1 MDILFLFFHLHFT
14 ICVFFK
20 TKIIFIPVIILLV
33 CFLGNLVYSCYSF
46 SLNND
51 VLIYLKNSIKL
62 CLLSFVILCFTSYEF
77 FYLYKRCYIDEALYS
92 HKNGKTRI
100 LTSTVTVLLFIPAL
114 EFFSAFVFNFVI
126 FLSSGMN
133 DYSYLYHIFSVL
145 FLYVFLGGIIPI
157 LLGVFFAQK
166 TKRIVSYAL
175 MALIIFL
182 VSSTSDFIPG
192 GLSQVTKINFWEA
205 KYFLAYILPNDLEW
219 YINHDYGM
227 YAEIYRWNLIIFWIS
242 LLSFLFFKLCQIKKT
257 ALKAVL
263 LSLTLLISTFNLVGY
278 FYGGS
283 HIEKGAQ
290 LDSISMSDYLFY
302 TENEQKNQDPD
313 FEVTSYDMDLSIYR
327 QLDAEVSMTLSDTG
341 LEYYNFTLYHG
352 YNVLKITDIEGNALK
367 YNREGDYVTVIG
379 NGNLQLINIKYSGYS
394 PILYSNYQAC
404 SLPGFFAY
412 YPIPGFH
419 KITGDY
425 TTYNPIEI
433 KSGTEFNIRVDSAR
447 QFYSNLDEV
456 KNEKNCF
463 VGVTSY
469 PTLFSGF
476 YKSNS
481 SDIYKIYAITVKGW
495 GLSEIDEEY
504 IDEIQK
510 YINELDNNSS
520 NKLNLKE
527 YTIIQINEMLS
538 SNCIYD
544 GIFLGDDTVFINK
557 ATDEE
562 TKKQVAEIL
571 LAQRDMGYSKYVE
584 KAVVDSES
592 INDN

>member
-1 MDILFLFFHLHFT
+1 MIKQNLKL
-14 ICVFFK
+14 FFK

-126 FLSSGMN
+126 FLSSEIN

-242 LLSFLFFKLCQIKKT
+242 LLSFLFFKLCQINKT

-412 YPIPGFH
+412 YPIPGFY

-433 KSGTEFNIRVDSAR
+433 KSETEFNIRVDSAR

-527 YTIIQINEMLS
+527 YTIIQTNEMLS

>member
-1 MDILFLFFHLHFT
+1 MIKQNLKL
-14 ICVFFK
+14 FFK

-46 SLNND
+46 SLNSD

-133 DYSYLYHIFSVL
+133 NYSYLYHIFSVL

-257 ALKAVL
+257 TLKAVL
-263 LSLTLLISTFNLVGY
+263 LSLTILISTFNLVGY

-412 YPIPGFH
+412 YPIPGFY

-433 KSGTEFNIRVDSAR
+433 KSETEFNIRVDSAR

-527 YTIIQINEMLS
+527 YTIIQTNEMLS

>member
-1 MDILFLFFHLHFT
+1 MIKQNLKL
-14 ICVFFK
+14 FFK

-302 TENEQKNQDPD
+302 TENEQKNQDLD

-412 YPIPGFH
+412 YPIPGFY

-433 KSGTEFNIRVDSAR
+433 KSETEFNIRVDSAR

-481 SDIYKIYAITVKGW
+481 SYIYKIYAITVKGW
-495 GLSEIDEEY
+495 GLSKIDEEY

-527 YTIIQINEMLS
+527 YTIIQTNEMLS

-571 LAQRDMGYSKYVE
+571 LAQRDKGYSKYVE

>member
-1 MDILFLFFHLHFT
+1 MIKQNLKL
-14 ICVFFK
+14 FFK

-302 TENEQKNQDPD
+302 TENEQKNQEPD

-379 NGNLQLINIKYSGYS
+379 NGNLQLISIKYSGYS

-404 SLPGFFAY
+404 YLPGFFAY

>member
-1 MDILFLFFHLHFT
+1 MIKQNLKL
-14 ICVFFK
+14 FFK

-192 GLSQVTKINFWEA
+192 GLSQVTKINFWES

-278 FYGGS
+278 FYRGS

-412 YPIPGFH
+412 YPIPGFY

-433 KSGTEFNIRVDSAR
+433 KSETEFNIRVDSAR

-527 YTIIQINEMLS
+527 YTIIQTNEMLS

-544 GIFLGDDTVFINK
+544 GIFLGDNTVFINK

>member
-1 MDILFLFFHLHFT
+1 MIKQNLKL
-14 ICVFFK
+14 FFK

-412 YPIPGFH
+412 YPIPGFY

-425 TTYNPIEI
+425 TTYNPIDI
-433 KSGTEFNIRVDSAR
+433 KSETEFNIRVDSAR
-447 QFYSNLDEV
+447 QFYSNLVEV

-527 YTIIQINEMLS
+527 YTIIQTNEMLS

>member
-1 MDILFLFFHLHFT
+1 MIKQNLKL
-14 ICVFFK
+14 FFK

-302 TENEQKNQDPD
+302 TENEQKNQDTD

-527 YTIIQINEMLS
+527 YTIIQTNEMLS

>member
-1 MDILFLFFHLHFT
+1 MIKQNLKL
-14 ICVFFK
+14 FFK

-46 SLNND
+46 SLNSD

-242 LLSFLFFKLCQIKKT
+242 LLSFLFFKLCQIKKA

-412 YPIPGFH
+412 YPIPGFY

-433 KSGTEFNIRVDSAR
+433 KSETEFNIRVDSAR

-527 YTIIQINEMLS
+527 YTIIQTNEMLS

>member
-1 MDILFLFFHLHFT
+1 MIKQNLKL
-14 ICVFFK
+14 FFK

-205 KYFLAYILPNDLEW
+205 KYFLAYILPNDLVW

-263 LSLTLLISTFNLVGY
+263 LSLTLLISTFNLLGY

-367 YNREGDYVTVIG
+367 YNREEDYVTVIG

-412 YPIPGFH
+412 YPIPGFY

-425 TTYNPIEI
+425 TTYNPIDI
-433 KSGTEFNIRVDSAR
+433 KSETEFNIRVDSAR

-527 YTIIQINEMLS
+527 YTIIQTNEMLS

>member
-1 MDILFLFFHLHFT
+1 MIKQNLKL
-14 ICVFFK
+14 FFK

-51 VLIYLKNSIKL
+51 VIIYLKNSIKL

-302 TENEQKNQDPD
+302 TENEQKNQDPN

-412 YPIPGFH
+412 YPIPGFY

-433 KSGTEFNIRVDSAR
+433 KSETEFNIRVDSAR

-527 YTIIQINEMLS
+527 YTIIQTNEMLS

>member
-1 MDILFLFFHLHFT
+1 MIKQNLKL
-14 ICVFFK
+14 FFK

-46 SLNND
+46 SLNSD

-495 GLSEIDEEY
+495 GLSKIDEEY

>member
-1 MDILFLFFHLHFT
+1 MIKQNLKL
-14 ICVFFK
+14 FFK

-219 YINHDYGM
+219 YMNHDYGM

-302 TENEQKNQDPD
+302 TENEQKNQDLD

-412 YPIPGFH
+412 YPIPGFY

-433 KSGTEFNIRVDSAR
+433 KSETEFNIRVDSAR

-456 KNEKNCF
+456 KNGKNCF

-510 YINELDNNSS
+510 YINELNNNSS

-527 YTIIQINEMLS
+527 YTIIQTNEMLS

>member
-1 MDILFLFFHLHFT
+1 MIKQNLKL
-14 ICVFFK
+14 FFK

-46 SLNND
+46 SLNSD

-379 NGNLQLINIKYSGYS
+379 NGNLQLISIKYSGYS

-412 YPIPGFH
+412 YPIPGFY

-433 KSGTEFNIRVDSAR
+433 KSETEFNIRVDSAR

-562 TKKQVAEIL
+562 TKKLVAEIL

>member
-1 MDILFLFFHLHFT
+1 MIKQNLKL
-14 ICVFFK
+14 FFK

-46 SLNND
+46 SLNSD

-412 YPIPGFH
+412 YPIPGFY

-433 KSGTEFNIRVDSAR
+433 KSETEFNIRVDSAR

-527 YTIIQINEMLS
+527 YTIIQTNEMLS

-544 GIFLGDDTVFINK
+544 GIFLGDNTVFINK

>member
-1 MDILFLFFHLHFT
+1 MIKQNLKL
-14 ICVFFK
+14 FFK

-219 YINHDYGM
+219 YMNHDYGM

-412 YPIPGFH
+412 YPIPGFY

-433 KSGTEFNIRVDSAR
+433 KSETEFNIRVDSAR

-495 GLSEIDEEY
+495 GLSKIDEEY

-527 YTIIQINEMLS
+527 YTIIQTNEMLS

-557 ATDEE
+557 ATD
-562 TKKQVAEIL
+562 
-571 LAQRDMGYSKYVE
+571 
-584 KAVVDSES
+584 
-592 INDN
+592 

>member
-1 MDILFLFFHLHFT
+1 MIKQNLKL
-14 ICVFFK
+14 FFK

-126 FLSSGMN
+126 FLSSEMN

>member
-1 MDILFLFFHLHFT
+1 MIKQNLKL
-14 ICVFFK
+14 FFK

-302 TENEQKNQDPD
+302 TENEQKNQYPD

-412 YPIPGFH
+412 YPIPGFY

-433 KSGTEFNIRVDSAR
+433 KSETEFNIRVDSAR

-527 YTIIQINEMLS
+527 YTIIQTNEMLS

>member
-1 MDILFLFFHLHFT
+1 MIKQNLKL
-14 ICVFFK
+14 FFK

-46 SLNND
+46 SLNSD

-100 LTSTVTVLLFIPAL
+100 LTNTVTVLLFIPAL

-263 LSLTLLISTFNLVGY
+263 LSLTILISTFNLVGY

-412 YPIPGFH
+412 YPIPGFY

-433 KSGTEFNIRVDSAR
+433 KSETEFNIRVDSAR

-527 YTIIQINEMLS
+527 YTIIQTNEMLS

>member
-1 MDILFLFFHLHFT
+1 MIKQNLKL
-14 ICVFFK
+14 FFK

-46 SLNND
+46 SLNSD

-192 GLSQVTKINFWEA
+192 GLSQVTKINFWEE

-257 ALKAVL
+257 TLKAVL

-412 YPIPGFH
+412 YPIPGFY

-433 KSGTEFNIRVDSAR
+433 KSETEFNIRVDSAR

-527 YTIIQINEMLS
+527 YTIIQTNEMLS

>member
-1 MDILFLFFHLHFT
+1 MIKQNLKL
-14 ICVFFK
+14 FFK

-46 SLNND
+46 SLNSD

-257 ALKAVL
+257 TLKAVL

-379 NGNLQLINIKYSGYS
+379 NGNLQLISIKYSGYS

-433 KSGTEFNIRVDSAR
+433 KSETEFNIRVDSAR

-510 YINELDNNSS
+510 YINELNNNSS

-527 YTIIQINEMLS
+527 YTIIQTNEMLS

>member
-1 MDILFLFFHLHFT
+1 MIKQNLKL
-14 ICVFFK
+14 FFK
-20 TKIIFIPVIILLV
+20 TKIIFILVIILLV

-46 SLNND
+46 SLNSD

>member
-1 MDILFLFFHLHFT
+1 MIKQNLKL
-14 ICVFFK
+14 FFK

-412 YPIPGFH
+412 YPIPGFY

-425 TTYNPIEI
+425 TTYNPIDI
-433 KSGTEFNIRVDSAR
+433 KSETEFNIRVDSAR

-527 YTIIQINEMLS
+527 YTIIQTNEMLS

>member
-1 MDILFLFFHLHFT
+1 MIKQNLKL
-14 ICVFFK
+14 FFK

-46 SLNND
+46 SLNSD

-133 DYSYLYHIFSVL
+133 DYSYLYHIFSAL

-433 KSGTEFNIRVDSAR
+433 KSETEFNIRVDSAR

-456 KNEKNCF
+456 KNEKNYF

>member
-1 MDILFLFFHLHFT
+1 MIKQNLKL
-14 ICVFFK
+14 FFK

-175 MALIIFL
+175 MELIIFL

-302 TENEQKNQDPD
+302 TENEQKNQDLD

-412 YPIPGFH
+412 YPIPGFY

-433 KSGTEFNIRVDSAR
+433 KSETEFNIRVDSAR

-510 YINELDNNSS
+510 YINELNNNSS

-527 YTIIQINEMLS
+527 YTIIQTNEMLS

>member
-1 MDILFLFFHLHFT
+1 MIKQNLKL
-14 ICVFFK
+14 FFK

-242 LLSFLFFKLCQIKKT
+242 LLSFLFFKLCQIKQT

-412 YPIPGFH
+412 YPIPGFY

-433 KSGTEFNIRVDSAR
+433 KSETEFNIRVDSAR

-481 SDIYKIYAITVKGW
+481 SYIYKIYAITVKGW
-495 GLSEIDEEY
+495 GLSKIDEEY

-527 YTIIQINEMLS
+527 YTIIQTNEMLS

-571 LAQRDMGYSKYVE
+571 LAQRDKGYSKYVE

>member
-1 MDILFLFFHLHFT
+1 MIKQNLKL
-14 ICVFFK
+14 FFK

-412 YPIPGFH
+412 YPIPGFY

-425 TTYNPIEI
+425 TTYNPIDI
-433 KSGTEFNIRVDSAR
+433 KSETEFNIRVDSAR
-447 QFYSNLDEV
+447 QFYSNLVEV

-510 YINELDNNSS
+510 YINELNNNSS

-527 YTIIQINEMLS
+527 YTIIQTNEMLS

>member
-1 MDILFLFFHLHFT
+1 MIKQNLKL
-14 ICVFFK
+14 FFK

-302 TENEQKNQDPD
+302 TENEQKNQEPD

-379 NGNLQLINIKYSGYS
+379 NGNLQLISIKYSGYS

-527 YTIIQINEMLS
+527 YTIIQTNEMLS

>member
-1 MDILFLFFHLHFT
+1 MIKQNLKL
-14 ICVFFK
+14 FFK

-404 SLPGFFAY
+404 FLPGFFAY
-412 YPIPGFH
+412 YPIPGFY

-433 KSGTEFNIRVDSAR
+433 KSETEFNIRVDSAR

-481 SDIYKIYAITVKGW
+481 SYIYKIYAITVKGW
-495 GLSEIDEEY
+495 GLSKIDEEY

-527 YTIIQINEMLS
+527 YTIIQTNEMLS

-571 LAQRDMGYSKYVE
+571 LAQRDKGYSKYVE

>member
-1 MDILFLFFHLHFT
+1 MIKQNLKL
-14 ICVFFK
+14 FFK

-46 SLNND
+46 SLNSD

-192 GLSQVTKINFWEA
+192 GLSQVTKINFWES

-412 YPIPGFH
+412 YPIPGFY

-433 KSGTEFNIRVDSAR
+433 KSETEFNIRVDSAR

-510 YINELDNNSS
+510 YINELNNNSS

-527 YTIIQINEMLS
+527 YTIIQTNEMLS

>member
-1 MDILFLFFHLHFT
+1 MIKQNLKL
-14 ICVFFK
+14 FFK

-46 SLNND
+46 SLNSD

-192 GLSQVTKINFWEA
+192 GLSQVTKINFWDA

-404 SLPGFFAY
+404 SLLGFFAY

>member
-1 MDILFLFFHLHFT
+1 MIKQNLKL
-14 ICVFFK
+14 FFK

-192 GLSQVTKINFWEA
+192 GLSQVTKINFWES

-412 YPIPGFH
+412 YPIPGFY

-433 KSGTEFNIRVDSAR
+433 KSETEFNIRVDSAR

-527 YTIIQINEMLS
+527 YTIIQTNEMLS

-544 GIFLGDDTVFINK
+544 GIFSGDDTVFINK

>member
-1 MDILFLFFHLHFT
+1 MIKQNLKL
-14 ICVFFK
+14 FFK

-192 GLSQVTKINFWEA
+192 GLSQVTKINFWES

-412 YPIPGFH
+412 YPIPGFY

-433 KSGTEFNIRVDSAR
+433 KSETEFNIRVDSAR

-527 YTIIQINEMLS
+527 YTIIQTNEMLS

-544 GIFLGDDTVFINK
+544 GIFLGDNTVFINK

>member
-1 MDILFLFFHLHFT
+1 MIKQNLKL
-14 ICVFFK
+14 FFK

-412 YPIPGFH
+412 YPIPGFY

-433 KSGTEFNIRVDSAR
+433 KSETEFNIRVDSAR

-463 VGVTSY
+463 VGVTNY

-527 YTIIQINEMLS
+527 YTIIQTNEMLS

-544 GIFLGDDTVFINK
+544 GIFLGNDTVFINK

>member
-1 MDILFLFFHLHFT
+1 MIKQNLKL
-14 ICVFFK
+14 FFK

-481 SDIYKIYAITVKGW
+481 SYIYKIYAITVKGW

-571 LAQRDMGYSKYVE
+571 LAQRDKGYSKYVE

>member
-1 MDILFLFFHLHFT
+1 MIKQNLKL
-14 ICVFFK
+14 FFK

-412 YPIPGFH
+412 YPIPGFY

-433 KSGTEFNIRVDSAR
+433 KSETEFNIRVDSAR

-481 SDIYKIYAITVKGW
+481 SYIYKIYAITVKGW
-495 GLSEIDEEY
+495 GLSKIDEEY

-527 YTIIQINEMLS
+527 YTIIQTNEMLS

-571 LAQRDMGYSKYVE
+571 LAQRDKGYSKYVE

>member
-1 MDILFLFFHLHFT
+1 MIKQNLKL
-14 ICVFFK
+14 FFK

-192 GLSQVTKINFWEA
+192 GLSQVTKINFWES

-412 YPIPGFH
+412 YPIPGFY

-433 KSGTEFNIRVDSAR
+433 KSETEFNIRVDSAR

-510 YINELDNNSS
+510 YINELNNNSS

-527 YTIIQINEMLS
+527 YTIIQTNEMLS

-544 GIFLGDDTVFINK
+544 GMFLGDDTVFINK

>member
-1 MDILFLFFHLHFT
+1 MIKQNLKL
-14 ICVFFK
+14 FFK

-571 LAQRDMGYSKYVE
+571 LAQRDIGYSKYVE

>member
-1 MDILFLFFHLHFT
+1 MIKQNLKL
-14 ICVFFK
+14 FFK

-227 YAEIYRWNLIIFWIS
+227 YAEIYRWNLINFWIS

-313 FEVTSYDMDLSIYR
+313 FEVTSYDMDLCIYR

-412 YPIPGFH
+412 YPIPGFY

-433 KSGTEFNIRVDSAR
+433 KSETEFNIRVDSAR

-463 VGVTSY
+463 VGVTNY

-510 YINELDNNSS
+510 YINELNNNSS

-527 YTIIQINEMLS
+527 YTIIQTNEMLS

>member
-1 MDILFLFFHLHFT
+1 MIKQNLKL
-14 ICVFFK
+14 FFK

-379 NGNLQLINIKYSGYS
+379 NGNLQLISIKYSGYS

-412 YPIPGFH
+412 YPIPGFY

-433 KSGTEFNIRVDSAR
+433 KSETEFNIRVDSAR

-463 VGVTSY
+463 VGITSY

-510 YINELDNNSS
+510 YINELYNNSS

-527 YTIIQINEMLS
+527 YTIIQTNEMLS

>member
-1 MDILFLFFHLHFT
+1 MIKQNLKL
-14 ICVFFK
+14 FFK

-126 FLSSGMN
+126 FLSSGMK

-412 YPIPGFH
+412 YPIPGFY

-510 YINELDNNSS
+510 YINELNNNSS

-527 YTIIQINEMLS
+527 YTIIQTNEMLS

-571 LAQRDMGYSKYVE
+571 LAQRDMGYSKYVK